1 MQGGSVTLMPDTK
14 KIAAAFHQKASEYDS
29 HIAVQKRVVDNLVRH
44 VKSHHGLSPMSILDV
59 GSGTGSLLNRL
70 RSVWPD
76 ASLSGVDLAFN
87 MCHRTAARLG
97 NDCLVVNGDAEQ
109 LPFKNEVFDLVV
121 STSALQWTGNLSLAI
136 QELRRVMKPGASLFI
151 AFFCEGTLCE
161 LQKCFLEAVGSRCDG
176 NQHTSRLHEFRSV
189 EELKTIIS
197 CIDFE
202 KVVVNCEAEIDW
214 YDDLQS
220 LLRSIKNI
228 GAGTVT
234 GGAGGGLGWRG
245 ILNETSRLYRDYYGE
260 NGRIPVTY
268 NVLYLH
274 AHVALL

>member
-1 MQGGSVTLMPDTK
+1 MPGGSVTLMPDTR

-29 HIAVQKRVVDNLVRH
+29 HIAVQKRVVDNLVKH
-44 VKSHHGLSPMSILDV
+44 VQSHHGLSPKSILDV
-59 GSGTGSLLNRL
+59 GPGTGTLLNRL

-87 MCHRTAARLG
+87 MCYRTAARLG
-97 NDCLVVNGDAEQ
+97 DDCLVVNGDAEK

-121 STSALQWTGNLSLAI
+121 STSALQWTGNLMLTM

-151 AFFCEGTLCE
+151 AFFCEGTLYE
-161 LQKCFLEAVGSRCDG
+161 LQRCFSEVMGSRCDG
-176 NQHTSRLHEFRSV
+176 GQNTSRLHEFWSA
-189 EELKTIIS
+189 EDLKTIIS
-197 CIDFE
+197 GMDFE
-202 KVVVNCEAEIDW
+202 RVIVNCETEIDW
-214 YDDLQS
+214 YENLQS

-228 GAGTVT
+228 GAGTVS
-234 GGAGGGLGWRG
+234 GGTGGGLGWRG

-260 NGRIPVTY
+260 NDRIPVTY
-268 NVLYLH
+268 NVLYMH